1 MNFVSGF
8 LQWLHVMS
16 AVLAV
21 GGVFFMRFIL
31 HPSLAAQADARAAIA
46 PLIMRRFKMVI
57 HSSIAILILTG
68 VYRFVSTLD
77 KLHGWA
83 AYHAVFGIKVL
94 LSLALF
100 TIAIMLTMPV
110 GPNPNP
116 IQRNKEKWITMSF
129 VLGAVII
136 LLSAC
141 LRRMWDVHS

>member
-1 MNFVSGF
+1 MNFLSGF

-31 HPSLAAQADARAAIA
+31 HPAFAVQPEAKATMA
-46 PLIMRRFKMVI
+46 PLILRRFKMVI

-68 VYRFVSTLD
+68 VWRFISTLD

-83 AYHAVFGIKVL
+83 AYHAVFGTKVL

-100 TIAIMLTMPV
+100 TIAIMLTMPA

-116 IQRNKEKWITMSF
+116 TFSTPAR
-129 VLGAVII
+129 
-136 LLSAC
+136 SATAAYAAA
-141 LRRMWDVHS
+141 RA